1 LKLLKQR
8 LLAEGRK
15 KYDAVWMSGSGSTI
29 VCWGSADAPNFLYDE
44 DDWDDAVIQPAR
56 LLVRKPGQ
64 WYQPYNEASIS
75 GRGDVDKYGEG
86 LTGMDWLEQAGF
98 TENP

>member
-1 LKLLKQR
+1 
-8 LLAEGRK
+8 
-15 KYDAVWMSGSGSTI
+15 MSGSGSTI